1 MSLRS
6 VSSTAFSRTACAPWL
21 AADREASM
29 EVRGDWAGVEAAE
42 EDEVAVVFLEDLKRA
57 MMMIACFL
65 GVIVVIGS
73 GDW

>member
-1 MSLRS
+1 
-6 VSSTAFSRTACAPWL
+6 
-21 AADREASM
+21 M